1 MRRRRFLEA
10 GVAATSALLL
20 VLGGPLGGAAQDA
33 TPDAAT
39 PEPPAPVTV
48 ALQNVDG
55 LLAGS
60 LTFSEDEPGMVS
72 ITGNIIGLEPGDH
85 GIHVH
90 ETGACDPSG
99 EKPFSSAGAHFNPTD
114 AKHGGPPEAADEAAT
129 PMASPVSGEAHAG
142 DLGNVTVGDDGIGRF
157 SITTDRFTISPG
169 ETSLADGDGSAVVV
183 HADADDLKTDPSG
196 NSGDRLVCGVIFPP
210 GGDDSGTPS
219 AGDGTAVATPES

>member
-10 GVAATSALLL
+10 GVAASSALLL
-20 VLGGPLGGAAQDA
+20 LLGGPLGGAAQDA
-33 TPDAAT
+33 TPETAT

-72 ITGNIIGLEPGDH
+72 ISGNIIGLEPGDH

-90 ETGACDPSG
+90 ETGVCEPSG

-114 AKHGGPPEAADEAAT
+114 MKHGGPPAAAGGEGT
-129 PMASPVSGEAHAG
+129 PMASPASEEAHAG

-157 SITTDRFTISPG
+157 SITTDRFALSPG
-169 ETSLADGDGSAVVV
+169 DTALADDDGSAVVV

-196 NSGDRLVCGVIFPP
+196 NSGNRLVCGVIFPP
-210 GGDDSGTPS
+210 AGEGTPS
-219 AGDGTAVATPES
+219 AGEGAAVATPES